1 MNSKMVK
8 RKVVINH
15 LAPGQINVDEVSR
28 LSKDSAGTTTVK
40 CIVRYITK
48 SKIKIITK
56 YISTLIEI
64 QEEILYVLNRRIR
77 WKK

>member
-1 MNSKMVK
+1 MVK

-56 YISTLIEI
+56 YISSLVLIVEDF
-64 QEEILYVLNRRIR
+64 LYVWNNRIYR
-77 WKK
+77 KKTG